1 MVFAVYWRENTL
13 ESHMTKNVL
22 GALLV
27 MSILLPGYA
36 LAAGGGTSGGR
47 DDIISGGIHGGER
60 GGGSSIW
67 EPSMRRVRTP
77 EELAESRYNSGLKRR
92 DKAWRYEAKAA
103 EATSEKKRG
112 KLERKAQKQYGKA
125 IKNFRGAVEKNPIL
139 YQAHSSLGYALRR
152 TGQYEAALE
161 AYDEALLLQPAYAEA
176 IEYRAEAYL
185 GLNRLDEVKAAYMQ
199 LFSLDRV
206 HADELMQA
214 MQTFVQQ
221 ERTPDELAPEALAEF
236 AAWVQER
243 HELAQQT
250 AILSE
255 ADASRW

>member
-1 MVFAVYWRENTL
+1 M
-13 ESHMTKNVL
+13 
-22 GALLV
+22 
-27 MSILLPGYA
+27 
-36 LAAGGGTSGGR
+36 
-47 DDIISGGIHGGER
+47 
-60 GGGSSIW
+60 
-67 EPSMRRVRTP
+67 
-77 EELAESRYNSGLKRR
+77 
-92 DKAWRYEAKAA
+92 
-103 EATSEKKRG
+103 
-112 KLERKAQKQYGKA
+112 
-125 IKNFRGAVEKNPIL
+125 EKNPIL

-152 TGQYEAALE
+152 TGQYDAALE
-161 AYDEALLLQPAYAEA
+161 AYDEALLLQPAYTEA

-221 ERTPDELAPEALAEF
+221 ERTPDGLATEALAEF

-255 ADASRW
+255 AKASRW